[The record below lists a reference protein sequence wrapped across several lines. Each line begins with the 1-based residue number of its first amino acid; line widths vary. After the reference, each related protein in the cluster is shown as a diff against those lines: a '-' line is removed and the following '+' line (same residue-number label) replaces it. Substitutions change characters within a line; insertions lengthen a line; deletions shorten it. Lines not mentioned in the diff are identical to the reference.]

1 MKAKRKDRTGS
12 KTISNA
18 TDQSKNKEAPP
29 SFLER
34 SNRYS
39 NLIVGT
45 ATVLL
50 VVVTAVYIFLS
61 WTIAKETK
69 RLADISVEQFRIKS
83 YPTFLIT
90 RTNPTYADGRYK
102 DQIKIHNKGEISSYE
117 TSILILYAI
126 RTQEQPLSFLANWTY
141 VYRDKDTESIDVLD
155 YSKKIPANSWASIG
169 IDIPV
174 PESIIKNLQYQI
186 VIIKHRVPYDPS
198 FTYETHAFAW
208 EVTKQDDDSKQNTF
222 HWETLPDSRRDV
234 LREKLFNSEIIAPN
248 REKKIIEFF
257 TDYPNAQR
265 LKFHKKKP
273 PNQT

>member
-174 PESIIKNLQYQI
+174 PESIIKNLQYHL
-186 VIIKHRVPYDPS
+186 VSYV
-198 FTYETHAFAW
+198 
-208 EVTKQDDDSKQNTF
+208 N
-222 HWETLPDSRRDV
+222 
-234 LREKLFNSEIIAPN
+234 
-248 REKKIIEFF
+248 
-257 TDYPNAQR
+257 
-265 LKFHKKKP
+265 
-273 PNQT
+273 